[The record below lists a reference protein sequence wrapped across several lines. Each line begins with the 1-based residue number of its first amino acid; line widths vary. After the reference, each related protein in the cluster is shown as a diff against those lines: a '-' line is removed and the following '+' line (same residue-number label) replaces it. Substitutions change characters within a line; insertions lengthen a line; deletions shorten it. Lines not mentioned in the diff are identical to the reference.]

1 MKKLRKKIVLY
12 FIICAFV
19 LQGAVSALDSSLDLL
34 STNFKSLPD
43 GMVASVIAVFLL
55 LNAVFFVLAAL
66 VFFTLVKKAVAAES
80 KRQAEEQSL
89 MYASLAH
96 DLKTPLT
103 SVVGFSSS
111 LLDRKIPPEKQDDIL
126 ETIHNKAVQMNVLL
140 ESMLSYSKLG
150 AVGFELKKEK
160 LDFCSFVRSIAADY
174 YNDFESH
181 GMRVDIEIPER
192 RLYAMIDRRELS
204 RAVGNL
210 LSNAISH
217 NPEGTGVLI
226 FIEEAKKSAVLA
238 VADTGCAI
246 DRKEAEGIFSPF
258 VSGDRARTSGK
269 NSGLGLAISRK
280 AVLLHGGKLY
290 VDFDIPN
297 YTKAFIMEVP
307 KCKEK

>member
-12 FIICAFV
+12 FILCAFV
-19 LQGAVSALDSSLDLL
+19 LQVAGSALDSSFELILPYIKSISEGIAASAVVTLL
-34 STNFKSLPD
+34 VINAILF
-43 GMVASVIAVFLL
+43 VIAAFI
-55 LNAVFFVLAAL
+55 
-66 VFFTLVKKAVAAES
+66 FFTLVKKAVASES
-80 KRQAEEQSL
+80 QRQTEEQSL

-111 LLDRKIPPEKQDDIL
+111 LLDRKIPAEKQNEVL
-126 ETIHNKAVQMNVLL
+126 ETIHSKAVQMNVLL

-150 AVGFELKKEK
+150 AASFELNREK
-160 LDFCSFVRSIAADY
+160 VDFCSFIKNIAADY

-181 GMRVDIEIPER
+181 GMNLDIEMQEHKM
-192 RLYAMIDRRELS
+192 YAMVDRRELS

-217 NPEGTGVLI
+217 NGDGTRVLI
-226 FIEEAKKSAVLA
+226 RVTEEKKCAILT
-238 VADTGCAI
+238 VADTGRQI
-246 DRKEAEGIFSPF
+246 DRQDAEKLFSPF
-258 VSGDRARTSGK
+258 VSGDRARTSGR

-280 AVLLHGGKLY
+280 TVLLHGGRLY
-290 VDFDIPN
+290 IDFDIPN

-307 KCKEK
+307 KCKER

>member
-1 MKKLRKKIVLY
+1 MH
-12 FIICAFV
+12 
-19 LQGAVSALDSSLDLL
+19 Q
-34 STNFKSLPD
+34 
-43 GMVASVIAVFLL
+43 
-55 LNAVFFVLAAL
+55 
-66 VFFTLVKKAVAAES
+66 
-80 KRQAEEQSL
+80 
-89 MYASLAH
+89 
-96 DLKTPLT
+96 
-103 SVVGFSSS
+103 
-111 LLDRKIPPEKQDDIL
+111 
-126 ETIHNKAVQMNVLL
+126 
-140 ESMLSYSKLG
+140 
-150 AVGFELKKEK
+150 
-160 LDFCSFVRSIAADY
+160 
-174 YNDFESH
+174 
-181 GMRVDIEIPER
+181 
-192 RLYAMIDRRELS
+192 YAMIDRRELS